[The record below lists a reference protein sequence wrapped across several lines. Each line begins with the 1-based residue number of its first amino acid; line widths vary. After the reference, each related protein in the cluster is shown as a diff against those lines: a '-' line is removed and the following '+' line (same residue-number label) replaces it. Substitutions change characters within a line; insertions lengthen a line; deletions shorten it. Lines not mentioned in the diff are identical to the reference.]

1 MTEIPKA
8 TKAVFL
14 FTHLSRKGGQNL
26 QRTTPDLG
34 PLALS
39 LTELIPVRDP
49 VEWQN
54 MELLVFWYVTHCT
67 VIFLC

>member
-1 MTEIPKA
+1 MTTIPKA
-8 TKAVFL
+8 TKADLL

-26 QRTTPDLG
+26 QRATSDLR

-54 MELLVFWYVTHCT
+54 VELLVFWYVTHCT